1 MVRLK
6 ELGLTTPEESQHQLD
21 IVQVCKIVKG
31 VGGVNSEHWFKMVEN
46 ARMTRR
52 WDPLNIQS
60 CRAKNLE
67 NFFLSQSARS
77 MKQCASIRQAL
88 TAQAFTKAY
97 KDHRRQM
104 VAFSRRKRCHGERQ

>member
-46 ARMTRR
+46 ERVTRR
-52 WDPLNIQS
+52 RDSLNIQIHVAGL
-60 CRAKNLE
+60 RTGKI
-67 NFFLSQSARS
+67 FFSHIVPEA
-77 MKQCASIRQAL
+77 
-88 TAQAFTKAY
+88 
-97 KDHRRQM
+97 
-104 VAFSRRKRCHGERQ
+104 